1 MDAMNR
7 HWTERSIADFVY
19 RISADFVLQLEKK
32 LDQAGLSHKA
42 FASKAHV
49 SEGRVS
55 QVLNNPGNLTLTSTV
70 QWARALNMK
79 VAIVAYE
86 DNDPD
91 NKKGPISS
99 EIFTACWRRAGSP
112 HNFFVLGGQCV
123 AGRIHQ
129 LNALPDIAGND
140 TMQRLSYTWPT
151 TTADTTCTEKLH

>member
-1 MDAMNR
+1 MDALNR

-32 LDQAGLSHKA
+32 LDSAGISHRA
-42 FASKAHV
+42 FASMAHV

-86 DNDPD
+86 DGDPD
-91 NKKGPISS
+91 NKNGPVNS
-99 EIFTACWRRAGSP
+99 EIFHACWKRAGSP
-112 HNFFVLGGQCV
+112 RNFFALGQCMS
-123 AGRIHQ
+123 GRIHQ
-129 LNALPDIAGND
+129 LNALPDIADNA
-140 TMQRLSYTWPT
+140 TMQKFSYAWSE
-151 TTADTTCTEKLH
+151 TTAETTCTEKIN

>member
-1 MDAMNR
+1 MDAINR

-32 LDQAGLSHKA
+32 LDLAGISHRA
-42 FASKAHV
+42 FAGMAHV

-86 DNDPD
+86 D
-91 NKKGPISS
+91 GISVKQEWPGKFGDLS
-99 EIFTACWRRAGSP
+99 RLLEACWLTTQLFCLGVMHVWP
-112 HNFFVLGGQCV
+112 HSSTQC
-123 AGRIHQ
+123 A
-129 LNALPDIAGND
+129 
-140 TMQRLSYTWPT
+140 S
-151 TTADTTCTEKLH
+151 